1 MQSIKRK
8 VNPAFLT
15 ILPSLILVF
24 IFVYVF
30 ISYTIRIA
38 ISDNWQPAVQDF
50 TVTSPW
56 YENFRQLAVSTRF
69 QSDIRNTIIF
79 TIFFL
84 SLSVGVGFLLAIGV
98 SNMQRSQV
106 FFRNLFLMPYAVSFI
121 VTGVVW
127 RWIFNPLSGANLLLQ
142 YSGISD
148 LYEKAFGTPLQPG
161 WTTSGDTIGN
171 LNSLLEKVI
180 PGGNI
185 LGAQMGIPM
194 ALLPVIFAASW
205 QLCGFAMS
213 MFLAGLAAIPH
224 ELREAAAIDRASGF
238 TYTRRIALPLLMPMA
253 VTSIVILT
261 HTALKI
267 FDLIYAM
274 SGSGI
279 GFATDMPGI
288 FVYET
293 MYKALRYPLGA
304 AASLVMLLMVSI
316 IVIPYLIRNNKQRAE
331 L

>member
-1 MQSIKRK
+1 MRK
-8 VNPAFLT
+8 WKFNIAFLT
-15 ILPSLILVF
+15 ILPSFVLVF

-38 ISDNWQPAVQDF
+38 LSDNWQPAVEDF

-56 YENFRQLAVSTRF
+56 YANFYDLALSTRF
-69 QSDIRNTIIF
+69 QSDIRNTVVF
-79 TIFFL
+79 TTLFL
-84 SLSVGVGFLLAIGV
+84 LLSVGAGFLLAIGV
-98 SNMQRSQV
+98 SNMRRSQV
-106 FFRNLFLMPYAVSFI
+106 LFRNLFLMPYAVSFI

-127 RWIFNPLSGANLLLQ
+127 RWIFNPLSGANLLLD

-148 LYEKAFGTPLQPG
+148 LYEKSFGQPLQPQ
-161 WTTSGDTIGN
+161 WITSGETFGN
-171 LNSLLEKVI
+171 LNQLLERVI
-180 PGGNI
+180 PGSDI
-185 LGAQMGIPM
+185 LGAQMGIPL

-205 QLCGFAMS
+205 QMCGFAMS
-213 MFLAGLAAIPH
+213 MFLAGLAAIPQ

-238 TYTRRIALPLLMPMA
+238 TYTRRIALPLLLPMA
-253 VTSIVILT
+253 VVSFVILT

-293 MYKALRYPLGA
+293 MYKALQYPLGA
-304 AASLVMLLMVSI
+304 AASIVMLALVCL
-316 IVIPYLIRNNKQRAE
+316 IVIPYLIRNNRQKAE
-331 L
+331 M